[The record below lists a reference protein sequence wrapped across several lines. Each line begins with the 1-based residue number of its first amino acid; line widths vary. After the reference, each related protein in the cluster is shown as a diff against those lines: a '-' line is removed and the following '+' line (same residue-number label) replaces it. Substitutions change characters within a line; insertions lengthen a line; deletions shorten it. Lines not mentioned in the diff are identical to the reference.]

1 MHTLFEHKSNNKTVN
16 TVFFCTFTMKKL
28 KNMNQNSKL
37 FLLDAYALIYR
48 AYYAFIKNPRI
59 NSKGFNTSAILGFV
73 NTLEEVLKKENPT
86 HIGVAFDPPG
96 PTFRHEAFEQY
107 KAQRE
112 ETPEAIR
119 LSVPIIKDIIKAYRI
134 PILEV
139 AGYEADDVIGTLATE
154 AGNQGITTYMM
165 TPDKDYGQLVTDHV
179 FMYRPKYGDKEFEVM
194 GVEQVKAKFDIQSP
208 AQVIDMLGLM
218 GDSSDNIPGCPG
230 VGEKTAQK
238 LIAEFGSIEN
248 LLEHTDQLK
257 GALKTKV
264 ETNREMIIFSKFL
277 ATIKVD
283 VPIRLDM
290 NSLVREQADEDT
302 LRKIFEELEFRTL
315 MERIFKK
322 ESSPASPIAGT
333 LFNQENGPVQG
344 NLFEEF
350 TPDHTNE
357 EKKSNLESLNSLSY
371 DYQLIDTEEKRNE
384 IIKKLLTSE
393 ILALDTET
401 TGTDPMDAEL
411 VGMSFSI
418 TENQAFYVPVPAE
431 RKEAIK
437 IVREF
442 EPVFKNEKSL
452 KVGQNIKYDMLV
464 LQNYGIE
471 VRGKLFDTMAAHYVL
486 QPELRHNMDY
496 LAEIYLHYQTIHIEE
511 LIGPKGKGQ
520 KNMRDLSPQEV
531 YLYAC
536 EDADVTLKLKNILE
550 QELKKNDAE
559 KLFYEIEMP
568 LVPVLVN
575 IESNGVRLDTEAL
588 KQSSEHFTTRLQSI
602 EKEIYTLAEGE
613 FNIASPKQVGEILF
627 DKLKIVEKAKKTKTG
642 QYVTSEEVLESLR
655 NKHDIIG
662 KILEYRGLKKLL
674 STYIDALPQLINPK
688 TGRIHT
694 SFNQTV
700 TATGRLSSSNPN
712 LQNIP
717 IRDEDG
723 KEIRKAFIPDDGCS
737 FFSAD
742 YSQIELRIMAHL
754 SEDKNMIDAFL
765 SGYDIH
771 AATAAK
777 IYKVDIKE
785 VTADMRRKAKTA
797 NFGIIYGISVF
808 GLAERMNVDRK
819 EAKELI
825 DGYFETYPQVKS
837 YMDKS
842 IQVAREHGYVETIF
856 HRKRFLPDINSRNAV
871 VRGYAE
877 RNAINAPIQ
886 GSAADIIK
894 VAMARI
900 YERFKAEGLKA
911 KMILQVHD
919 ELNFSVPAKEKEIVE
934 QVVIEEMEKAYRMH
948 VPLKADCGWGT
959 NWLEAH

>member
-1 MHTLFEHKSNNKTVN
+1 
-16 TVFFCTFTMKKL
+16 
-28 KNMNQNSKL
+28 MNSENKL

-86 HIGVAFDPPG
+86 HIGVAFDPAG

-119 LSVPIIKDIIKAYRI
+119 LSVPIIKEIIRAYRI

-139 AGYEADDVIGTLATE
+139 PGYEADDVIGTLATE
-154 AGNQGITTYMM
+154 AGKQGVPTYMM
-165 TPDKDYGQLVTDHV
+165 TPDKDYGQLVSDKV
-179 FMYRPKYGDKEFEVM
+179 FMYRPKHTGGFEVM
-194 GVEQVKAKFDIQSP
+194 GIEEVKSKFNIQSP
-208 AQVIDMLGLM
+208 TQVIDMLGLM
-218 GDSSDNIPGCPG
+218 GDSADNIPGCPG

-238 LIAEFGSIEN
+238 LVAEFESIEN
-248 LLEHTDQLK
+248 LLEHTDRLK

-264 ETNREMIIFSKFL
+264 ETNKEVIAFSKFL
-277 ATIKVD
+277 ATIKID
-283 VPIRLDM
+283 VPISLDM
-290 NSLVREQADEDT
+290 DALKREAPDESK
-302 LRKIFEELEFRTL
+302 LRQIFEELEFRTL
-315 MERIFKK
+315 IDRILKK
-322 ESSPASPIAGT
+322 EEGPAPLP
-333 LFNQENGPVQG
+333 LFADKTEAVQG
-344 NLFEEF
+344 DLFAF
-350 TPDHTNE
+350 FSGNGTNDAE
-357 EKKSNLESLNSLSY
+357 NSKLETLDSLHCKY
-371 DYQLIDTEEKRNE
+371 YLIDSEDKRSDLVQ
-384 IIKKLLTSE
+384 KLLTSK
-393 ILALDTET
+393 ILSLDTET
-401 TGTDPMDAEL
+401 TGTEPMEAEL

-418 TENQAFYVPVPAE
+418 TENEAFYVPVPSE
-431 RKEAIK
+431 RSEALK
-437 IVREF
+437 IVNEF
-442 EPVFKNEKSL
+442 RPVFENEKSL
-452 KVGQNIKYDMLV
+452 KVGQNIKYDMIV
-464 LQNYGIE
+464 LQNYGVE
-471 VRGKLFDTMAAHYVL
+471 VKGALFDTMIAHYVL
-486 QPELRHNMDY
+486 QPELRHGMDY
-496 LAEIYLHYQTIHIEE
+496 LAEIYLHYQTIPIDE
-511 LIGPKGKGQ
+511 LIGPKGKNQ
-520 KNMRDLSPQEV
+520 KNMRDLAPEEV
-531 YLYAC
+531 YRYAC
-536 EDADVTLKLKNILE
+536 EDADVTLKLKKVLE
-550 QELKKNDAE
+550 KELKENDAE
-559 KLFYEIEMP
+559 ALFYEIEMP
-568 LVPVLVN
+568 LVPVLVT
-575 IESNGVRLDTEAL
+575 IERNGVLLDTKAL
-588 KQSSEHFTTRLQSI
+588 KASSAHFSAQLENI
-602 EKEIYTLAEGE
+602 EKEIYALAGE
-613 FNIASPKQVGEILF
+613 TFNIASPKQVGEVLF

-655 NKHDIIG
+655 HKHPVVE
-662 KILEYRGLKKLL
+662 KILEHRGLKKLL
-674 STYIDALPQLINPK
+674 GTYIDALPQLINPR
-688 TGRIHT
+688 TGRVHT

-717 IRDEDG
+717 IRDENG
-723 KEIRKAFIPDDGCS
+723 KEIRKAFIPDEGCL

-754 SEDKNMIDAFL
+754 SEDQNMIDAFR
-765 SGYDIH
+765 SNHDIH

-777 IYKVDIKE
+777 IYKKEIEEVD
-785 VTADMRRKAKTA
+785 ADMRRKAKTA

-825 DGYFETYPQVKS
+825 EGYFETYPEVKA

-842 IQVAREHGYVETIF
+842 VKVAQEKGYVETIF

-894 VAMARI
+894 VAMIRI
-900 YERFKAEGLKA
+900 HQRFLKEGIQA

-919 ELNFSVPAKEKEIVE
+919 ELNFSVPLNEKEKVE
-934 QVVIEEMEKAYRMH
+934 KIVIEEMERAYPMQ
-948 VPLKADCGWGT
+948 VPLKADCGWGK

>member
-431 RKEAIK
+431 REEAIK

-471 VRGKLFDTMAAHYVL
+471 VRGKLFDTMVAHYVL

-765 SGYDIH
+765 SDYDIH